1 MPRSLFLGLFLFALV
16 AQAAGAKSFLT
27 QEQALKRAFPAGTQV
42 VRETFFLAPA
52 QLDEVRRRSGGDFDQ
67 ELLIRYV
74 GIRGG
79 VIAGYAYF
87 DAHRVRT
94 LPETIMVVV
103 TPAGEID
110 RVEILSFAEPED
122 YLPRPRWL
130 DQFKGRKLDDELS
143 LRGRIRPI
151 TGASLSGR
159 SIVNASRR
167 LLALHQILPARKGA
181 VK

>member
-1 MPRSLFLGLFLFALV
+1 MTRRFYLALVVFALA
-16 AQAAGAKSFLT
+16 AQAAGAKTYLT
-27 QEQALKRAFPAGTQV
+27 QEQAIARAFPAGTQV
-42 VRETFFLAPA
+42 VRETFFLSAA
-52 QLDEVRRRSGGDFDQ
+52 QIADVRRSEGDFAQ
-67 ELLIRYV
+67 ELVIRYV

-79 VIAGYAYF
+79 AIAGYAYF

-103 TPAGEID
+103 TPAARIE

-130 DQFKGRKLDDELS
+130 DQFRGQKLDGELS
-143 LRGRIRPI
+143 LRGAIRPI

-167 LLALHQILPARKGA
+167 LLALHQVLPPRKGE

>member
-1 MPRSLFLGLFLFALV
+1 MARSTLFLFLFALA
-16 AQAAGAKSFLT
+16 AQAAGAKTFLT
-27 QEQALKRAFPAGTQV
+27 QEQALARAFPAGTQV
-42 VRETFFLAPA
+42 VRETFFLSPA
-52 QLDEVRRRSGGDFDQ
+52 QMSEVRRRSEVDFDQ

-74 GIRGG
+74 GIRDGA
-79 VIAGYAYF
+79 IAGHAYF
-87 DAHRVRT
+87 EAHRVRT

-103 TPAGEID
+103 TPAGGIE

-130 DQFKGRKLDDELS
+130 EQFRGLRLNAELS